1 MVRFR
6 RAALA
11 FGFVLAASLPAL
23 AAEPTTI
30 DYGKDPLQQLDY
42 FRLDG
47 PTTAA
52 PPLVV
57 FVHGGSWQRGDK
69 SATARKKAAWS
80 AHQGYAFAAIN
91 YRLVPQVDV
100 ASQAQDVADALA
112 ALRDR
117 AGKLGF
123 DPDRIVL
130 MGHSAGAQLAA
141 LVATDERYAGQAGL
155 PLKAIRAVVLLDT
168 AGYDVPRAAKEAPR
182 PGRQMY
188 LKVFGSDEARQSEL
202 SPISHTAQPNARLF
216 VLYCLTARQ
225 ISCSQSESF
234 AQSLETDGTSAK
246 VIRTDGMT
254 HREINR
260 QFGMPGNVPAQQ
272 LSDILKAELSAPAGQ

>member
-11 FGFVLAASLPAL
+11 FLFVLAASLPAL

-30 DYGKDPLQQLDY
+30 DYGKDSLQQLDY

-52 PPLVV
+52 PLVV

-69 SATARKKAAWS
+69 SATARRKAAWS
-80 AHQGYAFAAIN
+80 ARQGYAFATIN

-100 ASQAQDVADALA
+100 ASQTQDVADALA

-155 PLKAIRAVVLLDT
+155 PLESIRAVIARST
-168 AGYDVPRAAKEAPR
+168 ASSACREMCR
-182 PGRQMY
+182 HNSCR
-188 LKVFGSDEARQSEL
+188 
-202 SPISHTAQPNARLF
+202 IS
-216 VLYCLTARQ
+216 
-225 ISCSQSESF
+225 
-234 AQSLETDGTSAK
+234 
-246 VIRTDGMT
+246 
-254 HREINR
+254 
-260 QFGMPGNVPAQQ
+260 
-272 LSDILKAELSAPAGQ
+272 